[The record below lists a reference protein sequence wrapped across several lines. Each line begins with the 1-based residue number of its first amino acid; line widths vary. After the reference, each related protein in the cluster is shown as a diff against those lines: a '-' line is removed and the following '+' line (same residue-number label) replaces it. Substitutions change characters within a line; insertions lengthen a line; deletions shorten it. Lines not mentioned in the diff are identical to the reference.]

1 MIFDHIGL
9 STSDLARSRAFF
21 CQALAPLGIGV
32 VMEFPGTVGL
42 GSDGRAQL
50 WLGEHEGQTSPA
62 HLAFV
67 ASDRMQVD
75 AFHRAALAAG
85 ATDNGAPGIRA
96 HYHADYYA
104 AFVICPDGHN
114 IEAVCRRAE
123 G

>member
-1 MIFDHIGL
+1 MFDHISLATG
-9 STSDLARSRAFF
+9 DLARSRAFF
-21 CQALAPLGIGV
+21 SQALAPLGIGV
-32 VMEFPGTVGL
+32 VMEFPGAVGL
-42 GSDGRAQL
+42 GSDGRPQL
-50 WLGEHEGQTSPA
+50 WLVEHEGQPSPV
-62 HLAFV
+62 HIAFV

-104 AFVICPDGHN
+104 AFVISPDGHN

-123 G
+123 H